1 MNRVFV
7 RIVTAFVMALVLS
20 SMGIEGNDDV
30 LKILFAILGITFVA
44 SLTFT
49 ASIDLSNVL
58 NAEIK
63 KVIIWRIKEIKD
75 APILDFIVSALM
87 AELTLTMTEA
97 FSYSYLDCMLNLQI
111 VLSAIVT
118 ISLFYQ
124 TYISCNLIRFNGDIQ
139 NAYLKEKI
147 V

>member
-20 SMGIEGNDDV
+20 SMGIEGNDGV
-30 LKILFAILGITFVA
+30 LKILFAILGFTFVA

-63 KVIIWRIKEIKD
+63 KAIRWRVKKIKD
-75 APILDFIVSALM
+75 ALVLDFIVSALM
-87 AELTLTMTEA
+87 AALTLTMTEA
-97 FSYSYLDCMLNLQI
+97 IPCSYLDCTLNLQI

-118 ISLFYQ
+118 TSLFYQ
-124 TYISCNLIRFNGDIQ
+124 TYISCNLIRLNGDIK
-139 NAYLKEKI
+139 NAVI
-147 V
+147 